1 MRAAVSDV
9 ERVAEAAS
17 GRDARRGSL
26 AGIVA
31 AALLALGGAA
41 QAEPLDFTG
50 SLSLSIA
57 GFGVGIPGAGTAQVG
72 GFGAYGSFELPGG
85 AFAADALTVT
95 VTGAEPVGGLQ
106 VTAQNGAG
114 AFAAP
119 VGGAMP
125 IAGFAKV
132 CVFGPCAGPLA
143 NVVVPLSVIGAGGT
157 ATAEG
162 AVNVTVVGAP
172 WTTGTAI
179 VGTETAMGYARGAAS
194 GASTVAPSGEIQL
207 VTPVRIYTNLSN
219 DFATI
224 AGFGVLTLHFVPEP
238 STLALVAGGLALTTA
253 LGRRRAR
260 SVAERASND

>member
-1 MRAAVSDV
+1 MRAAVSDA
-9 ERVAEAAS
+9 ERVADTAG
-17 GRDARRGSL
+17 GRGARGGRL
-26 AGIVA
+26 AGLFA
-31 AALLALGGAA
+31 AALLTVAGAA
-41 QAEPLDFTG
+41 QAGSLDFTG
-50 SLSLSIA
+50 SLSLAIA
-57 GFGVGIPGAGTAQVG
+57 GFGVGIPGDGTAQIG
-72 GFGAYGSFELPGG
+72 AFGPYGSFELPAG
-85 AFAADALTVT
+85 AFVADGVTVT

-132 CVFGPCAGPLA
+132 CVFGSCDGALA

-162 AVNVTVVGAP
+162 AVNVTVIGAP
-172 WTTGTAI
+172 WTTGTAV
-179 VGTETAMGYARGAAS
+179 VGTETAMGYARGGAS
-194 GASTVAPSGEIQL
+194 GPSTVVPSGEIQL

-238 STLALVAGGLALTTA
+238 STLALLAGGLALTTA
-253 LGRRRAR
+253 LGRRAR
-260 SVAERASND
+260 GNAERASND